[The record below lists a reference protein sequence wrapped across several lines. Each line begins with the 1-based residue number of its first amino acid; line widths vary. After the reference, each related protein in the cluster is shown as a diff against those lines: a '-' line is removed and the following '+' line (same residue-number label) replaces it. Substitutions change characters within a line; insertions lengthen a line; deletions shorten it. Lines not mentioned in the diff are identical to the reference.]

1 MAFLKVEVF
10 IPPADQDRLIE
21 ALNRAGLLGQ
31 GNYDY
36 VFAATEVTGHWRPL
50 EGAEPAIGTI
60 DQLSREKELK
70 LEFRIPADR
79 RDETDTIIRQH
90 HPYEEPAI
98 NFIALV

>member
-10 IPPADQDRLIE
+10 IPPADHGRLIE
-21 ALNRAGLLGQ
+21 ALNQAGLLGQ
-31 GNYDY
+31 GKYDY

-50 EGAEPAIGTI
+50 AGAQPAIGSI

-70 LEFRIPADR
+70 LEFRIPGDR
-79 RDETDTIIRQH
+79 RDEAEAIIRQN